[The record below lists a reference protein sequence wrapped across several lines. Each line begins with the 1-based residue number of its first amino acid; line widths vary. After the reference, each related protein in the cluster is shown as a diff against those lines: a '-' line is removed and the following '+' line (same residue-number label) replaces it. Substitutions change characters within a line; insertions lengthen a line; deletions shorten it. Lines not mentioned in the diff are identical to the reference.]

1 MTLSRTLVIAGFLL
15 SGLALA
21 AVEWAARRPGS
32 RIPTLGDVAAL
43 VMRYDVGGLPVGRL
57 AILLFWFWLG
67 WHFLAR

>member
-1 MTLSRTLVIAGFLL
+1 MTLSRALAIAGFVVA
-15 SGLALA
+15 GLALL
-21 AVEWAARRPGS
+21 AVEWAARRPDS
-32 RIPTLGDVAAL
+32 RVPTLGAVVAL